1 MKNVLPYIIIICLS
15 CIILFRPGNGS
26 LTREIVCDT
35 VYSTDTVFCPV
46 PVASSERIID
56 SVSYPVFIPMPG
68 DTVHDTVFVYIP
80 ISQKVYKDSL
90 YTAWVSGYRANLDSI
105 KVYQK
110 AQTIFIRDKL
120 KRKRLGVGVQLGYG
134 YPFGMYAGI
143 GISYNL
149 FQFQLSYNMQK

>member
-15 CIILFRPGNGS
+15 CIILFRPDNGS
-26 LTREIVCDT
+26 LTREVVCDT

-46 PVASSERIID
+46 PVVSSELVID
-56 SVSYPVFIPMPG
+56 SVYYPVFLPG

-90 YTAWVSGYRANLDSI
+90 YTAWVSGYRAKLDSI
-105 KVYQK
+105 EVYQK
-110 AQTIFIRDKL
+110 TQTIYIRDKL
-120 KRKRLGVGVQLGYG
+120 KRKRFGVGVQVGYG
-134 YPFGMYAGI
+134 YPCGMYAGI

-149 FQFQLSYNMQK
+149 FQF

>member
-26 LTREIVCDT
+26 LTREVVCDT

-46 PVASSERIID
+46 PVASETVID
-56 SVSYPVFIPMPG
+56 SVYYPVFLPG

-90 YTAWVSGYRANLDSI
+90 YTAWVSGYRAKLDSI
-105 KVYQK
+105 EVYQK
-110 AQTIFIRDKL
+110 IQTIYIRDKL
-120 KRKRLGVGVQLGYG
+120 KRKRFGVGVQAGYG
-134 YPFGMYAGI
+134 YPCGMYAGI
-143 GISYNL
+143 GVSYNL
-149 FQFQLSYNMQK
+149 FSW